1 MFGNRDRADFIEKI
15 TDFISTVA
23 YSELITVADNIPCIR
38 PMVYVNDALTI
49 YMVSSR
55 AAAKIEQIKQNPHV
69 SVVIIKSFNTQED
82 TREVIIN
89 GLASIVEDEQERKK
103 VFGLF
108 EKRPRHYQEWTLSDD
123 TDKYEVIRIDSSSL
137 RYFDYS
143 TGDGIPIVLD
153 F

>member
-103 VFGLF
+103 VFGL
-108 EKRPRHYQEWTLSDD
+108 
-123 TDKYEVIRIDSSSL
+123 
-137 RYFDYS
+137 
-143 TGDGIPIVLD
+143 
-153 F
+153 